1 MQRTKIG
8 APRRRLVTALGL
20 ALILLG
26 VTAPGAIAQKNYAP
40 GVTDTEIKLGQTMP
54 YSGPASPY
62 SAVGKAESAYFKMI
76 NEQGGVNG
84 RKLNL
89 ISLDDAY
96 SPPKTVEQTRRLVE
110 EDQVAFIWQ
119 SIGTPTNT
127 AIERYLNDR
136 KIPQLF
142 ISTFASKFNDP
153 QHFPWTMGGLSSY
166 RAEGQIYGQYILQH
180 HPNGRIAVLYQ
191 NDDYGKD
198 YEQGLREGLGDK
210 AATMIVAE
218 ATYEVSDPTVD
229 LQIVTLQ
236 GSGADVFYDVSS
248 AKFAAQAIRKV
259 YDIGWKPVHFLNSV
273 SSSVAAVLKPAGLDK
288 STGIISVVALKDP
301 NDPRWHDDPGYRD
314 WLAWMQKYYPDGD
327 IADLNIVYGYTQAQM
342 LVEVLKQCGD
352 NLSRP
357 NIMAQAEQLHALA
370 LPMLLPGITLN
381 TSPTDFQPLKQ
392 LRMAKFNGQT
402 WEVFGDLM
410 QVSSSK

>member
-1 MQRTKIG
+1 MTRMKIG
-8 APRRRLVTALGL
+8 APRQRLVMALGL

-26 VTAPGAIAQKNYAP
+26 FVAPGAIAQKNYAP
-40 GVTDTEIKLGQTMP
+40 GVTDTEIKIGQTMP

-62 SAVGKAESAYFKMI
+62 SAVGKAESAYFNMI

-84 RKLNL
+84 RKINL
-89 ISLDDAY
+89 KSLDDAF

-110 EDQVAFIWQ
+110 EDHVAFIWQ
-119 SIGTPTNT
+119 SLGTPTNT

-153 QHFPWTMGGLSSY
+153 QHFPWTMGGLGSY
-166 RAEGQIYGQYILQH
+166 RAEGQIYGKYILQH

-229 LQIVTLQ
+229 SQIVTLQ
-236 GSGADVFYDVSS
+236 GSGADVFYDVSG

-259 YDIGWKPVHFLNSV
+259 YDIGWKPVHFLNTV
-273 SSSVAAVLKPAGLDK
+273 STSVAAVLKPAGLDK

-352 NLSRP
+352 DLSRP
-357 NIMAQAEQLHALA
+357 NIMAQAAQLHALA

-381 TSPTDFQPLKQ
+381 TTPTDFQPLKQ

-402 WEVFGDLM
+402 WEIFGDVM
-410 QVSSSK
+410 QVSFSK

>member
-1 MQRTKIG
+1 MKRTKIG
-8 APRRRLVTALGL
+8 APRRRLAMGLGL

-26 VTAPGAIAQKNYAP
+26 FAAPGAIAQKNYAP

-84 RKLNL
+84 RKISL
-89 ISLDDAY
+89 ISLDDAF

-110 EDQVAFIWQ
+110 EDHVAFIWQ
-119 SIGTPTNT
+119 SLGTPTNT
-127 AIERYLNDR
+127 AIQRYLNDR

-153 QHFPWTMGGLSSY
+153 QHFPWTMGGLGSY
-166 RAEGQIYGQYILQH
+166 RAEGQIYGKYILQH

-198 YEQGLREGLGDK
+198 YEQGLRDGLGDK

-218 ATYEVSDPTVD
+218 ASYEVSDPTVD

-236 GSGADVFYDVSS
+236 ASGADVFYDVSG

-288 STGIISVVALKDP
+288 STGIISVVSLKDP

-342 LVEVLKQCGD
+342 LTEVLKQCGD
-352 NLSRP
+352 NLSRS
-357 NIMAQAEQLHALA
+357 NIMAQAAQLHALA
-370 LPMLLPGITLN
+370 LPMLLPGITLS
-381 TSPTDFQPLKQ
+381 TTPTDFQPLKQ

-402 WEVFGDLM
+402 WEIFGDLM

>member
-1 MQRTKIG
+1 MKRTKIG
-8 APRRRLVTALGL
+8 APQRRLVKALGL

-26 VTAPGAIAQKNYAP
+26 FAAPGAIAQKNYAP

-54 YSGPASPY
+54 YSGPGSPY

-84 RKLNL
+84 RKINL
-89 ISLDDAY
+89 ISLDDAF

-110 EDQVAFIWQ
+110 DDHVAFIWQ
-119 SIGTPTNT
+119 SLGTPTNT
-127 AIERYLNDR
+127 AIQRYLNDR

-153 QHFPWTMGGLSSY
+153 QHFPWTMGGLGSY
-166 RAEGQIYGQYILQH
+166 RAEGQIYGRYILQH

-229 LQIVTLQ
+229 SQIVTLQ
-236 GSGADVFYDVSS
+236 GSGADVFYDVSG

-259 YDIGWKPVHFLNSV
+259 YDIGWKPVHFLNIV
-273 SSSVAAVLKPAGLDK
+273 STSVAAVLKPAGLDK

-342 LVEVLKQCGD
+342 LVEVLKRCGD

-381 TSPTDFQPLKQ
+381 TTPTDFQPLKQ

-402 WEVFGDLM
+402 WEIFGDVM

>member
-1 MQRTKIG
+1 MRRTKIG
-8 APRRRLVTALGL
+8 AAQRRLVKALGL

-26 VTAPGAIAQKNYAP
+26 FAAPSAIAQKNYAP
-40 GVTDTEIKLGQTMP
+40 GVTDIEIKLGQTMP

-62 SAVGKAESAYFKMI
+62 SAVGKAESAYFNMI

-84 RKLNL
+84 RKISL
-89 ISLDDAY
+89 ISLDDAF

-110 EDQVAFIWQ
+110 EDHVAFIWQ
-119 SIGTPTNT
+119 SLGTPTNT
-127 AIERYLNDR
+127 AIQRYLNDR

-153 QHFPWTMGGLSSY
+153 QHFPWTMGGLGSY
-166 RAEGQIYGQYILQH
+166 RAEGQIYGKYILQH

-198 YEQGLREGLGDK
+198 YEQGLREGLGAT

-229 LQIVTLQ
+229 SQIVTLQ
-236 GSGADVFYDVSS
+236 GSGADVFYDVSG

-259 YDIGWKPVHFLNSV
+259 YDIGWKPVHFLNTV
-273 SSSVAAVLKPAGLDK
+273 STSVAAVLKPAGLDK

-301 NDPRWHDDPGYRD
+301 NDPRWHDDPGYQD
-314 WLAWMQKYYPDGD
+314 WLAWMRKYYPDGD

-352 NLSRP
+352 DLSRP

-370 LPMLLPGITLN
+370 LPMLLPGITLS
-381 TSPTDFQPLKQ
+381 TTPTDFQPLKQ

-402 WEVFGDLM
+402 WEIFGDLM
-410 QVSSSK
+410 QVISSK

>member
-20 ALILLG
+20 ALILPG
-26 VTAPGAIAQKNYAP
+26 FAAPGAIAQKDYAT

-62 SAVGKAESAYFKMI
+62 SAVGKAKSAYFKMI

-84 RKLNL
+84 RKINL

-110 EDQVAFIWQ
+110 EDHVAFIWQ
-119 SIGTPTNT
+119 ALGTPTNT
-127 AIERYLNDR
+127 AIQRYLNDR

-218 ATYEVSDPTVD
+218 ATYEVSDPTVNS
-229 LQIVTLQ
+229 QIVTLQ
-236 GSGADVFYDVSS
+236 ASGADVFYDVSG

-314 WLAWMQKYYPDGD
+314 WLAWMKKYYPDGD

-370 LPMLLPGITLN
+370 LPMLLPGITLS
-381 TSPTDFQPLKQ
+381 TTPTDFQPLKQ

-402 WEVFGDLM
+402 WEIFGEVM
-410 QVSSSK
+410 QISSSK

>member
-1 MQRTKIG
+1 MTRMKIG
-8 APRRRLVTALGL
+8 APRQRLVMALGL

-26 VTAPGAIAQKNYAP
+26 FVVPGAIAQKNYAP
-40 GVTDTEIKLGQTMP
+40 GVTDTEIKIGQTMP

-62 SAVGKAESAYFKMI
+62 SAVGKAESAYFNMI

-84 RKLNL
+84 RKINL
-89 ISLDDAY
+89 KSLDDAF

-110 EDQVAFIWQ
+110 EDHVAFIWQ
-119 SIGTPTNT
+119 SLGTPTNT

-153 QHFPWTMGGLSSY
+153 QHFPWTMGGLGSY
-166 RAEGQIYGQYILQH
+166 RAEGQIYGKYILQH

-229 LQIVTLQ
+229 SQIVTLQ
-236 GSGADVFYDVSS
+236 GSGADVFYDVSG

-259 YDIGWKPVHFLNSV
+259 YDIGWKPVHFLNTV
-273 SSSVAAVLKPAGLDK
+273 STSVAAVLKPAGLDK

-352 NLSRP
+352 DLSRP
-357 NIMAQAEQLHALA
+357 NIMAQAAQLHALA

-381 TSPTDFQPLKQ
+381 TTPTDFQPLKQ

-402 WEVFGDLM
+402 WEIFGDVM
-410 QVSSSK
+410 QVSFSK

>member
-26 VTAPGAIAQKNYAP
+26 FAPPGAIAQKNYAP

-84 RKLNL
+84 RKINL

-110 EDQVAFIWQ
+110 EDHVAFIWQ

-127 AIERYLNDR
+127 AIQRYLNDR

-229 LQIVTLQ
+229 SQIVTLQ

-381 TSPTDFQPLKQ
+381 TTPTDFQPLKQ

>member
-1 MQRTKIG
+1 MKRKKIG

-26 VTAPGAIAQKNYAP
+26 FAAPGAIAQKNYAP

-62 SAVGKAESAYFKMI
+62 SAVGKAESAYFNMI

-84 RKLNL
+84 RKINL
-89 ISLDDAY
+89 ISLDDAF

-110 EDQVAFIWQ
+110 EDHVAFIWQ
-119 SIGTPTNT
+119 SLGTPTNT

-153 QHFPWTMGGLSSY
+153 QHFPWTMGGLGSY
-166 RAEGQIYGQYILQH
+166 RAEGQIYGKYILQH

-198 YEQGLREGLGDK
+198 YEQGLREALGDK

-229 LQIVTLQ
+229 SQIVTLQ
-236 GSGADVFYDVSS
+236 GSGADVFYDVSG

-259 YDIGWKPVHFLNSV
+259 YDIRWKPVHFLNIV
-273 SSSVAAVLKPAGLDK
+273 STSVAAVLKPAGLDK

-352 NLSRP
+352 NLSRS
-357 NIMAQAEQLHALA
+357 NIMAQAVQLHALA

-381 TSPTDFQPLKQ
+381 TTPTDFQPLKQ

-402 WEVFGDLM
+402 WEIFGDVM

>member
-1 MQRTKIG
+1 MKRTKIG
-8 APRRRLVTALGL
+8 APRRRLVMALGL

-26 VTAPGAIAQKNYAP
+26 FAAPGAIAQKNYAP

-84 RKLNL
+84 RKINL
-89 ISLDDAY
+89 ISLDDAF

-110 EDQVAFIWQ
+110 EDHVAFIWQ
-119 SIGTPTNT
+119 SLGTPTNT
-127 AIERYLNDR
+127 AIQRYLNDR

-153 QHFPWTMGGLSSY
+153 QHFPWTMGGLGSY

-229 LQIVTLQ
+229 SQIVTLQ
-236 GSGADVFYDVSS
+236 GSGADVFYDVSG

-381 TSPTDFQPLKQ
+381 TTPTDFQPLKQ

-402 WEVFGDLM
+402 WEIFGDLM

>member
-1 MQRTKIG
+1 MNRTKIG
-8 APRRRLVTALGL
+8 APRRRLVMALGL

-26 VTAPGAIAQKNYAP
+26 FAAPGAIAEKIYAP

-62 SAVGKAESAYFKMI
+62 SAVGKAESAYFNMI

-84 RKLNL
+84 RKINL
-89 ISLDDAY
+89 ISLDDAF

-110 EDQVAFIWQ
+110 EDHVAFIWQ
-119 SIGTPTNT
+119 SLGTPTNT
-127 AIERYLNDR
+127 AIEKYLNDR

-153 QHFPWTMGGLSSY
+153 QHFPWTMGGLGSY
-166 RAEGQIYGQYILQH
+166 RAEGQIYGKYILQY

-229 LQIVTLQ
+229 SQIVTLQ
-236 GSGADVFYDVSS
+236 GSGADVFYDVSG

-259 YDIGWKPVHFLNSV
+259 YDIGWKPVHFLNTV
-273 SSSVAAVLKPAGLDK
+273 STSVAAVLKPAGLDK
-288 STGIISVVALKDP
+288 SAGIISVVALKDP

-314 WLAWMQKYYPDGD
+314 WLAWMRKYYPDGD
-327 IADLNIVYGYTQAQM
+327 IADLNIVYGYTQSQM

-357 NIMAQAEQLHALA
+357 NIMARAAQLHALA
-370 LPMLLPGITLN
+370 LPMLLPGITLS
-381 TSPTDFQPLKQ
+381 TTPTDFQPLKQ

>member
-26 VTAPGAIAQKNYAP
+26 FAAPGAIAQKNYAP

-84 RKLNL
+84 RKINL

-110 EDQVAFIWQ
+110 EDHVAFIWQ
-119 SIGTPTNT
+119 SVGTPTNT
-127 AIERYLNDR
+127 AIQRYLNDR

-229 LQIVTLQ
+229 SQIVTLQ
-236 GSGADVFYDVSS
+236 GSGADVFYDVSG

-381 TSPTDFQPLKQ
+381 TTPTDFQPLKQ

-402 WEVFGDLM
+402 WEIFGDVM

>member
-20 ALILLG
+20 ALILPG
-26 VTAPGAIAQKNYAP
+26 FAAPGAIAQKDYAT

-84 RKLNL
+84 RKINL

-110 EDQVAFIWQ
+110 EDHVAFIWQ
-119 SIGTPTNT
+119 ALGTPTNT
-127 AIERYLNDR
+127 AIQRYLNDR

-218 ATYEVSDPTVD
+218 ATYEVSDPTVNS
-229 LQIVTLQ
+229 QIVTLQ
-236 GSGADVFYDVSS
+236 ASGADVFYDVSG

-301 NDPRWHDDPGYRD
+301 NDPRWHDDPGTG
-314 WLAWMQKYYPDGD
+314 LAGMDEE
-327 IADLNIVYGYTQAQM
+327 I
-342 LVEVLKQCGD
+342 
-352 NLSRP
+352 LSRWGYRRFEHRIRLHP
-357 NIMAQAEQLHALA
+357 GANARGSVEAVWRQSQSPKHYGTSRATSRACPPDAAAGNNTEHNPHRLSAAQAIAHGEIQR
-370 LPMLLPGITLN
+370 P
-381 TSPTDFQPLKQ
+381 
-392 LRMAKFNGQT
+392 
-402 WEVFGDLM
+402 DLGNIWRSDAD
-410 QVSSSK
+410 QFV

>member
-1 MQRTKIG
+1 MKRTKIG
-8 APRRRLVTALGL
+8 APQRRLVTALGL

-26 VTAPGAIAQKNYAP
+26 VAAPGAIAQKNYAP

-76 NEQGGVNG
+76 NEQGGANG
-84 RKLNL
+84 RKINL
-89 ISLDDAY
+89 ISLDDAF

-110 EDQVAFIWQ
+110 EDHVAFIWQ
-119 SIGTPTNT
+119 SVGTPTNT
-127 AIERYLNDR
+127 AIQKYLNDR

-153 QHFPWTMGGLSSY
+153 QHFPWTMGGLGSY
-166 RAEGQIYGQYILQH
+166 RAEGHIYGQYILQH

-229 LQIVTLQ
+229 SQIVTLQ
-236 GSGADVFYDVSS
+236 GSGADVFYDVSG

-381 TSPTDFQPLKQ
+381 TTPTDFQPLKQ

-402 WEVFGDLM
+402 WEIFGDVM
-410 QVSSSK
+410 QISSSK